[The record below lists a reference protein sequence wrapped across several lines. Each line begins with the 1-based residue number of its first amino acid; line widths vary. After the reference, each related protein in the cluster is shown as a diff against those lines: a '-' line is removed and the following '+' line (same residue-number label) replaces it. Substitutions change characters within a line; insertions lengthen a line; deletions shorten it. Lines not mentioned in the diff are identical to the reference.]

1 MFIQCIMA
9 SLLGGLICLDRIVIQ
24 SMIARP
30 VIAAPLLGF
39 FLGDPYSGLLVG
51 AFIEL
56 FWIDRLPIGTLVP
69 PNDSLTAILVT
80 ASCIVSNRIIGHS
93 LREIMA
99 FSILIY
105 IPCGYLGQKMDIF
118 YISLNER
125 LAKAAL
131 QCADKA
137 DLRGI
142 EAKHL
147 LSPLLYF
154 ILSFSFLL
162 FFLLP
167 GIAMTTYL
175 FPRFSLSILKALN
188 MIYFFY
194 PLLGIAVALNTIHLR
209 GMIPVFCGIF
219 LVTILILEIVHV
231 L

>member
-1 MFIQCIMA
+1 MFIQCVMV

-30 VIAAPLLGF
+30 VIAAPLVGF
-39 FLGDPYSGLLVG
+39 FLGDPYTGLLVG

-69 PNDSLTAILVT
+69 PNDSLTAILVA
-80 ASCIVSNRIIGHS
+80 ASCTLSSRILGHHS
-93 LREIMA
+93 REIMA

-105 IPCGYLGQKMDIF
+105 IPCGYLGQKMELL

-125 LAKAAL
+125 LARAAL
-131 QCADKA
+131 DCAQKA
-137 DLRGI
+137 DLNGI
-142 EAKHL
+142 AARHL
-147 LSPLLYF
+147 LSPLIYF
-154 ILSFSFLL
+154 ALSFSFIL
-162 FFLLP
+162 FFLLS
-167 GIAMTTYL
+167 GISLTLFL
-175 FPRFSLSILKALN
+175 FPRFPLSILKALS
-188 MIYFFY
+188 MIFFFY

-219 LVTILILEIVHV
+219 LVATLIVELFDV